1 MLDALT
7 GAPGELDTI
16 AEAFYTKTRELMV
29 TESWTSTTHEKKL
42 KNVDVVRDVLKY
54 VPLYWAC
61 EVVRH
66 NCGAVLS
73 LADAVCIGGNQAQKR
88 I

>member
-1 MLDALT
+1 MLDVLT

-16 AEAFYTKTRELMV
+16 AEAFYNKTRELMV
-29 TESWTSTTHEKKL
+29 AESWTSTTYEKKF

-61 EVVRH
+61 DVVSC
-66 NCGAVLS
+66 NF
-73 LADAVCIGGNQAQKR
+73 DA
-88 I
+88 